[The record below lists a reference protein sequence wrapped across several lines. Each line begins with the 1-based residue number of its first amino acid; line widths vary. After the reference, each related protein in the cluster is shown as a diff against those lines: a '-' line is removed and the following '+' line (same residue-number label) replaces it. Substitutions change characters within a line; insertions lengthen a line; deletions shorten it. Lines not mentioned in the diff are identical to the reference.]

1 MFQPLKKYLQS
12 RSKVIEL
19 YIVVKSTEAYNRVLV
34 YCAENGIRLTDSR
47 TAFGDVN
54 SERIEYFD
62 VPDKR
67 IASFMTLELSGKFEH
82 LKLMEEIADIVGVIY
97 VEEVSWYRINKG
109 AVILVPLFFRLKI
122 TQDYFQYIK
131 VYINEGV

>member
-1 MFQPLKKYLQS
+1 M
-12 RSKVIEL
+12 
-19 YIVVKSTEAYNRVLV
+19 N
-34 YCAENGIRLTDSR
+34 DSR

-97 VEEVSWYRINKG
+97 VEEVS
-109 AVILVPLFFRLKI
+109 
-122 TQDYFQYIK
+122 
-131 VYINEGV
+131 